1 MGKVFGA
8 ILAIFVA
15 FNIFITFVPAG
26 RSMWNDYTHELKKV
40 DERQYESKKKVE
52 DMISSLASG
61 ISSKMIWSIIFALK
75 IISGIVCA
83 VSFFSVLGL
92 IENGSLS
99 PASGIACTL
108 LIAVLECLCFVPMGN
123 RPGSKG
129 KQK

>member
-1 MGKVFGA
+1 MNA
-8 ILAIFVA
+8 Y
-15 FNIFITFVPAG
+15 
-26 RSMWNDYTHELKKV
+26 YTHTNTHTSQNSDAIRKAFLANS
-40 DERQYESKKKVE
+40 RKKKVE